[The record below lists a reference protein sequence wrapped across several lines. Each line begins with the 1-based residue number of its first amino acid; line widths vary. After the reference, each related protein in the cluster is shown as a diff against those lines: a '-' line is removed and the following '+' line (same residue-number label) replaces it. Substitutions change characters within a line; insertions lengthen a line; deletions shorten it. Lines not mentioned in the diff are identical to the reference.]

1 MVMFTL
7 WEEKLQGPQPPL
19 TPHCQPREG
28 RDHSNL
34 NLQGGLPVL
43 TDLFQLTDP
52 AVLANGPD
60 THTLWPFL
68 YLVSLLRLVGH
79 GIQKVDSSAVLI
91 VPVGGEGKKS

>member
-1 MVMFTL
+1 MFTL

-28 RDHSNL
+28 RDHSSL
-34 NLQGGLPVL
+34 NLQGGLRVL

-52 AVLANGPD
+52 AVLANGPA
-60 THTLWPFL
+60 THTLLPFL

-79 GIQKVDSSAVLI
+79 GIRNVDSSAVLI